1 MAKIY
6 LPVSDPTVLAFIK
19 QKKGF
24 HPSAV
29 RALAKLLYTLLSAA
43 VVDTFF
49 LYLMPSLSNKQVKA
63 LVDSRLKRL
72 AVASDEELEEIYE
85 RIRSK
90 YEDTNFT
97 LPTD

>member
-6 LPVSDPTVLAFIK
+6 LPVSDPRVLEFIK

-24 HPSAV
+24 SPGAV

-49 LYLMPSLSNKQVKA
+49 LYLMPSLSDKQLKA

-72 AVASDEELEEIYE
+72 VVASDDELVALYE
-85 RIRSK
+85 RIKR
-90 YEDTNFT
+90 
-97 LPTD
+97 